1 LGTAVRELKK
11 IAVHFRPVRGENG
24 NGNFRPE
31 NLMDKFVIRGGNPL
45 VGNIRVSGAK
55 NAALP
60 AMAAAILTDEPVVL
74 ENIPDVR
81 DIQTERNLLVSMG
94 AEVELGYGRASH
106 RTTIS
111 CRNLLNPE
119 AAYELV
125 KTMRASTLVLG
136 PLVARMG
143 RARVSLPGGC
153 AIGARPIDLHI
164 KGLEKLGASITQQH
178 GYIEAAADRLRGG
191 HIAFDR
197 ITVTGTEDLMMAA
210 ALAEG
215 ETLMENCAREPE
227 VADLAALL
235 NKMGAKIEGAGT
247 STIRIQGVDKLHGAR
262 HRIIPDRIEAGTF
275 IIAASLTGGDLNVTN
290 CDPKH
295 LGALLEKLA
304 ECGVTVTTNGESV
317 RVTNGHRLKAA
328 DVSTEEYPGF
338 PTDMQAQYMALATQA
353 EGTSLITEN
362 IFENRF
368 MHAQELL
375 RMGANIKV
383 DGNRAVVRGYTPLS
397 GAAVQC
403 SDLRASASL
412 VIAALVAEGETIL
425 DRVYHIDRG
434 YERIEEK
441 LRGAGAQIR
450 RIGEMLPKKA
460 VAPAVMA

>member
-1 LGTAVRELKK
+1 
-11 IAVHFRPVRGENG
+11 
-24 NGNFRPE
+24 
-31 NLMDKFVIRGGNPL
+31 MDKFVIRGGNPL
-45 VGNIRVSGAK
+45 VGTVRVSGAK

-60 AMAAAILTDEPVVL
+60 AMAAAILTEEPVIL

-94 AEVELGYGRASH
+94 AEVELGYGRAHH
-106 RTTIS
+106 RTTIC
-111 CRNLLNPE
+111 CRSLAKPE

-164 KGLEKLGASITQQH
+164 KGLERLGATITQEH
-178 GYIEAAADRLRGG
+178 GFIEATADRLKGG
-191 HIAFDR
+191 QIVFDK

-210 ALAEG
+210 TLAEG
-215 ETLMENCAREPE
+215 ETLIENCAREPE
-227 VADLAALL
+227 VSDLATLL
-235 NKMGAKIEGAGT
+235 NKMGARIEGAGT
-247 STIRIQGVDKLHGAR
+247 STIRIHGVDKLHGAR

-275 IIAASLTGGDLNVTN
+275 VVAAALTGGDLIVSN
-290 CDPKH
+290 CDPRH
-295 LGALLEKLA
+295 LGAVLQKVQ
-304 ECGVTVTTNGESV
+304 ECGVKIKANGDSV
-317 RVTNGHRLKAA
+317 RVMGDNPLTAA
-328 DVSTEEYPGF
+328 DLSTEEFPGF

-353 EGTSLITEN
+353 EGTSIVTEN

-368 MHAQELL
+368 MHAQELV

-383 DGNRAVVRGYTPLS
+383 EGSRAIVRGRTPLS
-397 GAAVQC
+397 AAAVQC

-412 VIAALVAEGETIL
+412 VLGALVADGETIL

-441 LRGAGAQIR
+441 LRSVGAQIR
-450 RIGEMLPKKA
+450 RIGEMLPKR
-460 VAPAVMA
+460 APAPLAVV